1 MTEYTYEDIVTAK
14 DLLTGKVKAE
24 DIINKVGWFMDE
36 LPFDLSLN
44 LLERACPRKK
54 LFAVD
59 PSEPQPFFFME
70 DGKKSFTYFLPE
82 KESAPEWMPLDL
94 SKPED
99 RELLRGKWIRS
110 KVNDH
115 ESVATAFKYQ
125 EYEWKAHL
133 PQMGLKSGRTLLD
146 DYTFLDGSPIGRKV
160 EERPF

>member
-1 MTEYTYEDIVTAK
+1 MQCDECMHLEGYTEDSMAMCHEFRSEGGFVKESRFLRPMPEDG
-14 DLLTGKVKAE
+14 D
-24 DIINKVGWFMDE
+24 
-36 LPFDLSLN
+36 
-44 LLERACPRKK
+44 CPR
-54 LFAVD
+54 FRA
-59 PSEPQPFFFME
+59 FR
-70 DGKKSFTYFLPE
+70 PE

-115 ESVATAFKYQ
+115 ESVVTAFKYQ

>member
-1 MTEYTYEDIVTAK
+1 MTEYTYDDIVTVK
-14 DLLTGKVKAE
+14 DILIGKVKKE
-24 DIINKVGWFMDE
+24 DIIGKKGWC
-36 LPFDLSLN
+36 FDGLTLDVDLN
-44 LLERACPRKK
+44 RFVKWSDCRILYS
-54 LFAVD
+54 VD
-59 PSEPQPFFFME
+59 PSFSSPFMDD
-70 DGKKSFTYFLPE
+70 DGNQWDCFLPE
-82 KESAPEWMPLDL
+82 KEPAPTWMPLDL

-115 ESVATAFKYQ
+115 ESVVTAFKYQ

-133 PQMGLKSGRTLLD
+133 PQMGLKSGKTLLD